1 MQFNQMQVTAEEK
14 RNLIVIEKTIYKENE
29 YEYRSAKL
37 KKIYIYINI
46 IITIRK
52 YTRYN

>member
-1 MQFNQMQVTAEEK
+1 MQVTEEEK

-37 KKIYIYINI
+37 KQNKKYINI
-46 IITIRK
+46 IILI
-52 YTRYN
+52 

>member
-1 MQFNQMQVTAEEK
+1 MQVTEEEK

-37 KKIYIYINI
+37 KKKYIYV
-46 IITIRK
+46 
-52 YTRYN
+52 YQYNYYNQKIYSV

>member
-1 MQFNQMQVTAEEK
+1 MQVTEEEK

-37 KKIYIYINI
+37 KKNIYMYINI

-52 YTRYN
+52 YTPYN